1 MYLKNSQHIQ
11 VQDMTCSE
19 AGDAVMGFI
28 EEELIKPLIVNDLI
42 ELDKIKL
49 LSALGGAIQILTEK
63 SIGKFISN
71 IDEMKTGIRTVKM
84 TGQEQN
90 EGERIETSAK
100 SIKSNTFKLMRTHAP
115 DS

>member
-42 ELDKIKL
+42 ESDKIKL

-63 SIGKFISN
+63 AQAYENLFDK
-71 IDEMKTGIRTVKM
+71 D
-84 TGQEQN
+84 GQLPYHYN
-90 EGERIETSAK
+90 
-100 SIKSNTFKLMRTHAP
+100 
-115 DS
+115 